1 MMRRSVCDSKSG
13 GKVMKVKKVSLK
25 ILLVA
30 IISMVV
36 ITTISNGGMYAGNKI
51 VIDMILEEETKIAVE
66 ALENYIENRKLDAL
80 ELSKALSYN
89 VDLMAIYEQKDRD
102 LIIETAKQ
110 AVESSGIKAD
120 NVILLEADGTVFARL
135 NSDKFGDSL
144 SDLKNIAG
152 AMSGN
157 TDTYLE
163 TSPEAKLSVRASTP
177 LKNHD
182 GNTVGLISIGYR
194 LDLPS
199 VVDDLKDSLQ
209 SDFTIFL
216 NDERINTTITDNA
229 QRIVGTQADASIA
242 NRVLGKK
249 ESYYSVV
256 DIYDA
261 KYYTGYVP
269 LIDSDGEAIGMLFAG
284 KPIQNIRDKQALT
297 LGIATAGVVSCI
309 ILVIIIYVR
318 VISKSVVKPIK
329 QMAEVTSELSKGNLN
344 IEKITHKSND
354 EIGLMA
360 RSLQSTIDTLRLYV
374 GDISD
379 NLTLM
384 AQGDMTNEIKQEYI
398 GDFIP
403 IKEALVD
410 ISQSLNRTLGEI
422 SSSSEQVHAGSA
434 QVSSGAQALA
444 EGTTEQASAIE
455 ELAATMSEISDKVN
469 SNADNVRIATGYVEQ
484 ATLGVEQSN
493 RRMDELLKAMD
504 DINTS
509 SSEIAKIINV
519 IDDIAFQTNILAL
532 NAAVEAARAGEAGRG
547 FAVVADE
554 VRNLASRSAD
564 AAQQTTDLIKRSVD
578 AVAVGTDIAEN
589 TAKVLGNVS
598 THTSNVKSSMVEIDE
613 ASEEQATA
621 ISQVEQGIDQISAVV
636 QNNSATAE
644 ESAAASEQ
652 LSGQSSILRAEVG
665 KFKITNMPIKDED
678 IKELDGDIE
687 EIQYDENKDDIQD
700 LVESD
705 EVDIDVDDNAEI
717 VEGTDYKEERT
728 EDNE

>member
-1 MMRRSVCDSKSG
+1 
-13 GKVMKVKKVSLK
+13 MKVKKVSLK

-36 ITTISNGGMYAGNKI
+36 ITTISNAGMYVGNKI
-51 VIDMILEEETKIAVE
+51 VIDMILEEETEIAVE

-89 VDLMAIYEQKDRD
+89 VDLMAIFEQKDRD

-144 SDLKNIAG
+144 SGQKNIAG
-152 AMSGN
+152 AMSGA

-163 TSPEAKLSVRASTP
+163 TSPESRLSVRASTP

-229 QRIVGTQADASIA
+229 QRVVGTQVDSDIS

-249 ESYYSVV
+249 EAYFTVS
-256 DIYDA
+256 DIYNT

-269 LIDSDGEAIGMLFAG
+269 LIDNNGEAIGMLFAG

-297 LGIATAGVVSCI
+297 LGIATVGVVSCI
-309 ILVIIIYVR
+309 ILVILIYAR
-318 VISKSVVKPIK
+318 IISKSVVNPIK
-329 QMAEVTSELSKGNLN
+329 RMAEATSELSKGNLN
-344 IEKITHKSND
+344 IEKITHKTND

-384 AQGDMTNEIKQEYI
+384 AEGDMTNEIKQEYI

-422 SSSSEQVHAGSA
+422 NSSSEQVHAGAA

-444 EGTTEQASAIE
+444 EGTTEQASAIQ

-469 SNADNVRIATGYVEQ
+469 SNADNVRVATGYVEQ

-493 RRMDELLKAMD
+493 RRMDELLSAMD
-504 DINTS
+504 DINRS

-564 AAQQTTDLIKRSVD
+564 AAQQTTDLIKSSVD
-578 AVAVGTDIAEN
+578 AVAVGTDIARN
-589 TAKVLGNVS
+589 TAKVLENVS

-665 KFKITNMPIKDED
+665 KFKIANMTIHEEISDKDEHD
-678 IKELDGDIE
+678 EEIEHDENQDIE
-687 EIQYDENKDDIQD
+687 E
-700 LVESD
+700 S
-705 EVDIDVDDNAEI
+705 DIDIDDNAEI
-717 VEGTDYKEERT
+717 IEDTA

>member
-1 MMRRSVCDSKSG
+1 
-13 GKVMKVKKVSLK
+13 MKVKRISIK
-25 ILLVA
+25 ILLIA
-30 IISMVV
+30 IIGMLAIGLV
-36 ITTISNGGMYAGNKI
+36 SNAGMYIGNKKI
-51 VIDMILEEETKIAVE
+51 IDDILKEETEIAVE
-66 ALENYIENRKLDAL
+66 ALESYIEGRKLDAL
-80 ELSKALSYN
+80 ELSKALAYN
-89 VDLMAIYEQKDRD
+89 VDLMGIFEQKDRD

-110 AVESSGIKAD
+110 AVERSGIKAE

-144 SDLKNIAG
+144 TDLKNIAG
-152 AMSGN
+152 AMSGKA
-157 TDTYLE
+157 DTYFE
-163 TSPEAKLSVRASTP
+163 TSSDSKLAIRASTP

-182 GNTVGLISIGYR
+182 GNTVGLISVGYR
-194 LDLPS
+194 LDVPS
-199 VVDDLKDSLQ
+199 VVDDLKDALQ

-229 QRIVGTQADASIA
+229 QRIVGTKLDSNIA

-249 ESYYSVV
+249 ELYYSVT
-256 DIYDA
+256 DIYNI
-261 KYYTGYVP
+261 KYYTGYAP
-269 LIDSDGEAIGMLFAG
+269 LVDSDDEAIGMIFAG
-284 KPIQNIRDKQALT
+284 KPIEHIRNNQFLISSILTALI
-297 LGIATAGVVSCI
+297 LAM
-309 ILVIIIYVR
+309 ILVVIVLYVR
-318 VISKSVVKPIK
+318 VISKNIVKPIK
-329 QMAEVTSELSKGNLN
+329 QMAQVASELSKGNLN
-344 IEKITHKSND
+344 TDKITHKSND
-354 EIGLMA
+354 EIGLLA
-360 RSLQSTIDTLRLYV
+360 TSLQSTIDTLRLYV

-384 AQGDMTNEIKQEYI
+384 AQGDITKEITHEYI

-403 IKEALVD
+403 IKEALID
-410 ISQSLNRTLGEI
+410 ISLSLNRTLGAI
-422 SSSSEQVHAGSA
+422 INSSEQVHAGAA

-444 EGTTEQASAIE
+444 EGTTEQASAIQ

-469 SNADNVRIATGYVEQ
+469 DNADNVRAATGYVEQ

-493 RRMDELLKAMD
+493 RRMDELLKAME

-509 SSEIAKIINV
+509 SSEISKIINV

-547 FAVVADE
+547 FAVVAEE

-598 THTSNVKSSMVEIDE
+598 THTINVKTSMVEIDE

-652 LSGQSSILRAEVG
+652 LSGQSSILRTEVG
-665 KFKITNMPIKDED
+665 KFKITNTSIKHGAYNAEDEHDED
-678 IKELDGDIE
+678 QINLHETAEAEVNFDYSEENIENLDSKEDKIE
-687 EIQYDENKDDIQD
+687 EN
-700 LVESD
+700 
-705 EVDIDVDDNAEI
+705 
-717 VEGTDYKEERT
+717 
-728 EDNE
+728 